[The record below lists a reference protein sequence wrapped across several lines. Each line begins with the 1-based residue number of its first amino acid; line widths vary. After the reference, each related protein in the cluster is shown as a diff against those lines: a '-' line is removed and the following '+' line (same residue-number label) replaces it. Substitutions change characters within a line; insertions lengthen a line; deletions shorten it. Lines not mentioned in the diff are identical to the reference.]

1 MTSPQLSVASTVIT
15 SYSSHGRDTSRSSK
29 PKSGAVVSTT
39 VIVCVA
45 LVAFPQRSVAVNTR
59 VSTYACGQS
68 VSFAEDSSIEIST
81 EPQLSVAVAS
91 SEASSSEHSA
101 V

>member
-1 MTSPQLSVASTVIT
+1 M
-15 SYSSHGRDTSRSSK
+15 
-29 PKSGAVVSTT
+29 STT

-45 LVAFPQRSVAVNTR
+45 LVAFPQRSVAVYTR
-59 VSTYACGQS
+59 VRTYACGQS
-68 VSFAEDSSIEIST
+68 VSFVEDSSIEIST

-91 SEASSSEHSA
+91 SEASMSEHSA